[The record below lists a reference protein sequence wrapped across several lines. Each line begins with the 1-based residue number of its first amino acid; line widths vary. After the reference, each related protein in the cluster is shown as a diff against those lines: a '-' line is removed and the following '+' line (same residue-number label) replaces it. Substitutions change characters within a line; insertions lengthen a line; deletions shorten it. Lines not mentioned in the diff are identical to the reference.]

1 VKSKSSFHE
10 KYFKR
15 VTELINID
23 EVESAGKVLMT
34 IADTTFNGM
43 YML

>member
-1 VKSKSSFHE
+1 MVAV
-10 KYFKR
+10 YFKR